1 MISVFSFHK
10 FNVLIFDAPNAYI
23 MAILFKSQKYEEFR
37 NNFIKYMLVW
47 VEQTMKIE

>member
-1 MISVFSFHK
+1 
-10 FNVLIFDAPNAYI
+10 